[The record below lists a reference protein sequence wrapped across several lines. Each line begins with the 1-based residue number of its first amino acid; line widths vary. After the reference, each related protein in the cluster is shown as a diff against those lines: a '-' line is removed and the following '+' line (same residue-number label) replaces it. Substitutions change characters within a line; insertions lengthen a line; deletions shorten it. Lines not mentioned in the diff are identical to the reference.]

1 MFSLFGLILSI
12 VVGGLAGWIAG
23 LIMKKSN
30 SFLMNII
37 LGIVG
42 GFVGKIVLGLIG
54 FGATSLLG
62 SLISAV
68 IGACILIAV
77 VNMIKKK

>member
-1 MFSLFGLILSI
+1 MFSFIIAIL
-12 VVGGLAGWIAG
+12 VGALAGWLAG

-30 SFLMNII
+30 GFLMNII

-42 GFVGKIVLGLIG
+42 GFVGKLVLGLIG
-54 FGATSLLG
+54 FGATSFLG

-77 VNMIKKK
+77 VNLIKKK

>member
-1 MFSLFGLILSI
+1 MIGFIFSILI
-12 VVGGLAGWIAG
+12 GGVAGWLAS
-23 LIMKKSN
+23 LIMKKAN
-30 SFLMNII
+30 STLMNVI

-42 GFVGKIVLGLIG
+42 GFVGKFVLGLIG

-68 IGACILIAV
+68 IGACIVIAI
-77 VNMIKKK
+77 VNVIKK

>member
-1 MFSLFGLILSI
+1 MFSFILAI
-12 VVGGLAGWIAG
+12 LVGALAGWIAG
-23 LIMKKSN
+23 LIMKKAN

-42 GFVGKIVLGLIG
+42 GFVGRFVLGLIG
-54 FGATSLLG
+54 FGATNFIG
-62 SLISAV
+62 SLIAAV